1 MARLHRSHDLLL
13 RYRLALVIGFMGA
26 LMTTGAIAMND
37 QIDRLPPCPS
47 SPNCVCSDDADSS
60 SHYIEPLISRGADG
74 SPGDYTQAQQ
84 LLAAVAEYMSE
95 QREYSVSRF
104 QDDELRAEATTR
116 ILKFVDDIQ
125 MQVRGDRIFVRSASR
140 VGYSDLGKN
149 RRRIEAIRQAMVDK
163 GLAFPQGQTP

>member
-1 MARLHRSHDLLL
+1 MVRLRRAHDLLP
-13 RYRLALVIGFMGA
+13 RYWL
-26 LMTTGAIAMND
+26 AIAMND
-37 QIDRLPPCPS
+37 QLDRLPPCPS
-47 SPNCVCSDDADSS
+47 SPNCVCSDDADKS
-60 SHYIEPLISRGADG
+60 SHYIEPLISRGAEG
-74 SPGDYTQAQQ
+74 GPGDYTQAQQ
-84 LLAAVAEYMSE
+84 LLASVAEYMSE
-95 QREYSVSRF
+95 QREYSVSRL

-149 RRRIEAIRQAMVDK
+149 RRRIEAIRRAMVDK